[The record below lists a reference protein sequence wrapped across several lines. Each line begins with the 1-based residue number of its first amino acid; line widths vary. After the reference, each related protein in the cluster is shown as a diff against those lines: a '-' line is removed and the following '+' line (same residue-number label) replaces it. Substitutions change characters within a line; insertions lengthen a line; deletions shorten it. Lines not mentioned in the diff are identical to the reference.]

1 MLRLI
6 FILKNG
12 NIIYQYQFGDTLE
25 ESYLYDLYNLIR
37 TDINENIKH
46 EEYFKYR
53 ISYLADCSLNLVF
66 IFMTSFGIR
75 IEDIE
80 RELNICKKEILNL
93 FIDVLKNNNSDIKD
107 NIFNDFEPILY
118 KIHKNLK
125 PKVSLIGFAGVGKTT
140 IRKLIKAEEIPNEHS
155 ATINV
160 DSSTIKV
167 GKLYYSLWDFAGQKQ
182 YHHLWNTLIKGS
194 DVVLIITDST
204 RENVE
209 KSKVFTN
216 FIEKEAPFAEY
227 AIIANKQDLEG
238 ALNPL
243 EIKNMF
249 GNGAN
254 VYPMIAID
262 QSNREKMI
270 EIMAD
275 VLGINT
281 EVSPLLKPLFARDSL
296 IDEAERALKEGYLEV
311 ALEKFQ
317 EIVKLSL
324 HLDDYEI
331 AKIMEEKTRKIE
343 SILSSNET
351 EEICNEEFQEVDTE
365 LNENDDQIN
374 SEIDTQNSRAHLHE
388 IEVEDFIQ
396 DIHKIKKTDED
407 NRKEILID
415 INKLNRPPKSKT
427 EELRA
432 DIDRMIKEAEELGKK
447 IF

>member
-12 NIIYQYQFGDTLE
+12 NIIYQYQFGDSLE

-37 TDINENIKH
+37 SDIDDNIKH

-53 ISYLADCSLNLVF
+53 ISYIADSHLKLVF

-80 RELNICKKEILNL
+80 RELNICKNEFLN
-93 FIDVLKNNNSDIKD
+93 FFGVVLDDSNLDIEEDK
-107 NIFNDFEPILY
+107 FNDFEPVLY

-140 IRKLIKAEEIPNEHS
+140 IRKLIKAEEIPTEHTP
-155 ATINV
+155 TINV

-182 YHHLWNTLIKGS
+182 YHHLWNTLIKRS
-194 DVVLIITDST
+194 DAVLIITDST
-204 RENVE
+204 KENVK
-209 KSKVFTN
+209 KSKMFTD
-216 FIEKEAPFAEY
+216 FIQKEAPFAEY

-243 EIKNMF
+243 EIKNVF

-262 QSNREKMI
+262 QSNREKMF

-275 VLGINT
+275 VLSINT
-281 EVSPLLKPLFARDSL
+281 EVSPLLKPLFARDAL
-296 IDEAERALKEGYLEV
+296 IDEAEKALKEGDLEMTM
-311 ALEKFQ
+311 EKFQ
-317 EIVKLSL
+317 EISKLSF
-324 HLDDYEI
+324 HLDDHDI
-331 AKIMEEKTRKIE
+331 AKMMEEKAKKIE
-343 SILSSNET
+343 HILTFIKAEEIYNEELQENDIKINENYDQHSREVET
-351 EEICNEEFQEVDTE
+351 EH
-365 LNENDDQIN
+365 
-374 SEIDTQNSRAHLHE
+374 TQTKVHE
-388 IEVEDFIQ
+388 IEIEEFIEE
-396 DIHKIKKTDED
+396 INKIKKTDED
-407 NRKEILID
+407 KRKEIIID
-415 INKLNRPPKSKT
+415 LNKLNRPTKSKT

-432 DIDRMIKEAEELGKK
+432 DIDRMIKEAEDLRKK
-447 IF
+447 LF